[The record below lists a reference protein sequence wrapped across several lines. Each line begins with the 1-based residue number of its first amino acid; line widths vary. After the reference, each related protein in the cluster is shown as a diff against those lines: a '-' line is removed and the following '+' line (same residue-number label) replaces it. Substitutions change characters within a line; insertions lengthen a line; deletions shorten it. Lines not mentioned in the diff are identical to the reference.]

1 MKYIL
6 SKILGFVF
14 KKGIAKFFLFFGL
27 YFLVAGFLPIIFEFI
42 GGSDVLRDLSS
53 SLSNIPSGVAYF
65 LAPFRMDFAFKV
77 LVTAYITRFLVR
89 RIPLM
94 G

>member
-1 MKYIL
+1 MKFIL
-6 SKILGFVF
+6 SKILGFIF
-14 KKGIAKFFLFFGL
+14 RKGVAKFFLFFGL

-42 GGSDVLRDLSS
+42 GGSTMFSDLSNA
-53 SLSNIPSGVAYF
+53 LSNIPSSVAYF

-77 LVTAYITRFLVR
+77 IVTAYITRFLVR

>member
-1 MKYIL
+1 MKLIL
-6 SKILGFVF
+6 SKILGFIF
-14 KKGIAKFFLFFGL
+14 RKGIAKFFLFFGL
-27 YFLVAGFLPIIFEFI
+27 YFLVTGFLPIIFEFI
-42 GGSDVLRDLSS
+42 GGTNVLRELSN
-53 SLSNIPSGVAYF
+53 SLSNIPSSVAYF

-77 LVTAYITRFLVR
+77 IVTAYITRFLVR